1 MNRSRSD
8 VVSASKKKR
17 RRRRMGK
24 RLICLAVSLM
34 VFIFFPAHAFTLRDE
49 GQTDR
54 PGCDFRSFVIPG
66 ANTSDFSSVCRDARG
81 LDPACLAWNFDPRS
95 GTPGCFLKNCAP
107 APTVANGTVGG
118 VKLPATMSGFEN
130 GFDRVGCDYRSFPV
144 SGTQVCM
151 ATCARDSRCQ
161 AWNYDA
167 VSGTPTCFL
176 KSCIPAPTVVPPR
189 NIFNIISGVKF
200 SQ

>member
-1 MNRSRSD
+1 ME
-8 VVSASKKKR
+8 KR
-17 RRRRMGK
+17 
-24 RLICLAVSLM
+24 IISLAVSLIIF
-34 VFIFFPAHAFTLRDE
+34 VFSSAHAFTLINE
-49 GQTDR
+49 YNTDR
-54 PGCDFRSFVIPG
+54 VGCDYRTFAVPG
-66 ANTSDFSSVCRDARG
+66 ATFGSAYSACMNACG
-81 LDPACLAWNFDPRS
+81 LDSGCQAWNFNPRS

-167 VSGTPTCFL
+167 VSGTPKKLYPCTNRCPS
-176 KSCIPAPTVVPPR
+176 K
-189 NIFNIISGVKF
+189 KF
-200 SQ
+200 